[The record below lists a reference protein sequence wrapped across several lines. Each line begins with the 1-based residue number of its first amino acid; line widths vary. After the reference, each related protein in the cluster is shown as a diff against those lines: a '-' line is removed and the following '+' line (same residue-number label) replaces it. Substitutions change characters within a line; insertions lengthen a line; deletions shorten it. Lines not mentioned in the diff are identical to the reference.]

1 MKLKGL
7 MLNKIY
13 FKNLFQQRSIVS
25 QRVTNQTAILRAGT
39 ILSAIAVLSMGFFS
53 SQVLAQTQENADQPP
68 ALIDPNIERRDI
80 DEADIDTENFEIGI
94 FGGFIGIEDFESS
107 SLVGAS
113 LAYHINENLF
123 LEARY
128 AQATAGE
135 TSFEKLSG
143 GAPFLTA
150 EERDYTYYN
159 LSLGYNFN
167 GETFFTDNLVFNSD
181 FYVTVGAGNT
191 DFGGDERFTVSIGAG
206 YRLLFTDFWA
216 VKVDLRDHIFDSDII
231 GVEKEVH
238 NFAFTIGT
246 TFFF

>member
-1 MKLKGL
+1 MKFNKNVVSSAVVLFSIGLFNVHVFAQGSLVKGSL
-7 MLNKIY
+7 VKGSLVKSSLA
-13 FKNLFQQRSIVS
+13 KSSSAKSVARSMQAYTV
-25 QRVTNQTAILRAGT
+25 
-39 ILSAIAVLSMGFFS
+39 
-53 SQVLAQTQENADQPP
+53 QPP
-68 ALIDPNIERRDI
+68 ALIDPNIERREI
-80 DEADIDTENFEIGI
+80 NESDIDTEDFEIGV
-94 FGGFIGIEDFESS
+94 FGGFVVIEDFESS
-107 SLVGAS
+107 AVIGVS

-143 GAPFLTA
+143 GVPFLTE

-159 LSLGYNFN
+159 LSIGYNIN

-181 FYVTVGAGNT
+181 IYFTLGAGST
-191 DFGGDERFTVSIGAG
+191 EFGGDDRFTISAGAG

-216 VKVDLRDHIFDSDII
+216 LKVDVRDHVFISDII
-231 GVEKEVH
+231 GVEKNVH
-238 NFAFTIGT
+238 NIAITLST